1 MQHTFFNTVL
11 CRHSMTTMW
20 NSLTGRFME
29 QKDINTP
36 PLDYEQSLFFLSP
49 CSDTRKW
56 PSAWLK
62 ARDVRVRALPS
73 LNLKKKST
81 PSRVFLSSSKLRF
94 GPQELNFS
102 EIYLVHL
109 AFQESWNNRDKLWN
123 NAKAFNT
130 DVFAAFPILWYRN
143 RNGSRVF
150 YSLNEEMKRT
160 EEINA
165 WKGRK

>member
-1 MQHTFFNTVL
+1 
-11 CRHSMTTMW
+11 MTTMW

-73 LNLKKKST
+73 LNLKKKGDCSQST
-81 PSRVFLSSSKLRF
+81 PSRVFLSPSKLRF

-130 DVFAAFPILWYRN
+130 DVFAAFLILWYRN